1 MKKDKMF
8 YGAGESTGV
17 VDPATKGTAFDAT
30 ADVSVGK
37 INGLLKDTSA
47 IRFGKGET
55 DETYAAFSQIVAL
68 TDDNKMRL
76 VWHEEE
82 GTATGSRDPQSGAV
96 FVGNKLVSSRILDI
110 KVDGNDGY
118 VTADYDADGN
128 ATYVKSDFKR
138 AEKVTIKWFGFGHDN
153 RNADGSKLA
162 VAPVDFM
169 GIHTTTFEILD
180 PDVINK
186 RLAQL
191 DERVDDIEAHLM
203 DADNLTVADGAAL
216 TVTPGKKAVK
226 EVTEL
231 QLVDGELVEAKK
243 KIEFATWQV
252 AVNVDDDTV
261 QIVKEGEGAAAK
273 NVLKVATYS
282 LDKVSDATA
291 TDVEKGAAVDNQFAA
306 QYQLVM
312 TDPTGKKVAV
322 GDTINIMKDFLL
334 KEASVCT
341 FDRFDSNGAKIT
353 WGVEGNFELADGQ
366 KTAYTA
372 TKADADKEGR
382 VTFGSLVDDGYPVRP
397 WALHTDGTYELAP
410 VGKGVKWGHTYL
422 HLVLNTINNDE
433 KTVIPD
439 ASKDGTSSKNDMTTD
454 VYLDFT
460 DIFHTF
466 SADEKYIHL
475 DQAIGKFSL
484 DEANVTDMVDNLL
497 EKNHT
502 KAGYKRTSEHI
513 QAIDASIAALETST
527 NNIEASYVKVSSI
540 AQPKS
545 EGSQFNEV
553 TITNAT
559 RVEQADGSFKIETAD
574 VKFDIANEAFYTA
587 LNAALAALKAN
598 DTQLATLLTWETLD
612 N

>member
-1 MKKDKMF
+1 MF

-17 VDPATKGTAFDAT
+17 VDPATKGTAFDASV
-30 ADVSVGK
+30 DVSVGL

-47 IRFGKGET
+47 IRFGKGAAGE
-55 DETYAAFSQIVAL
+55 DYAAFNTIVAL
-68 TDDNKMRL
+68 DDDNKMRL
-76 VWHEEE
+76 VWNEKE
-82 GTATGSRDPQSGAV
+82 GTGVGKVDPQSGAI

-110 KVDGNDGY
+110 TVDGNDGW

-128 ATYVKSDFKR
+128 ATYTASDFKR
-138 AEKVTIKWFGFGHDN
+138 AEKVVVKWFGFGHDN
-153 RNADGSKLA
+153 RNADGSKLT
-162 VAPVDFM
+162 VAPVDSM
-169 GIHTTTFEILD
+169 GIHYTTFEILD
-180 PDVINK
+180 PDVINS

-231 QLVDGELVEAKK
+231 KLVDGELVEAKK
-243 KIEFATWQV
+243 EVEFATWQV

-261 QIVKEGEGAAAK
+261 QIVKEGEGAAEK

-282 LDKVSDATA
+282 LDKVSA
-291 TDVEKGAAVDNQFAA
+291 DVDDIENGAAVDDQFAA

-312 TDPTGKKVAV
+312 TDPTGKKIAV

-334 KEASVCT
+334 KGASVCT
-341 FDRFDSNGAKIT
+341 FDRFDSNGVAIT
-353 WGVEGNFELADGQ
+353 WGTEGTFELANG
-366 KTAYTA
+366 THMAYTA
-372 TKADADKEGR
+372 TKGEGADEEGN
-382 VTFGSLVDDGYPVRP
+382 VTFGSLVDAGYPVRP
-397 WALHTDGTYELAP
+397 WALHVDGHYELAP

-422 HLVLNTINNDE
+422 HLVLNTQNDDE
-433 KTVIPD
+433 KTVIGNV
-439 ASKDGTSSKNDMTTD
+439 DGTASDNDMTTD

-475 DQAIGKFSL
+475 DAAVGKFTL
-484 DEANVTDMVDNLL
+484 DEANVTDMVDELL

-502 KAGYKRTSEHI
+502 AAGYKRTSEHI

-527 NNIEASYVKVSSI
+527 NNIEESYVKVSSI
-540 AQPKS
+540 AQPKA

-553 TITNAT
+553 TITNAA
-559 RVEQADGSFKIETAD
+559 RVEQADGSFKIETTD

-598 DTQLATLLTWETLD
+598 DTQLATLLTWEALD
-612 N
+612 